1 MATLFRR
8 VIRLESC
15 SGKQSYKAASNFEP
29 DAHNT
34 ESDEMLN
41 VKSDF
46 NLARRQMVLLYAS
59 YSTPQGSGENE
70 GYIAL
75 PEATLYARGDLLR
88 LCRNPQSSLRR

>member
-8 VIRLESC
+8 MIRLESC

-29 DAHNT
+29 DAYNT
-34 ESDEMLN
+34 ESDKMPVLN

-46 NLARRQMVLLYAS
+46 NPARRQMVLLYAS

-70 GYIAL
+70 GYMAL
-75 PEATLYARGDLLR
+75 PEATLH
-88 LCRNPQSSLRR
+88 